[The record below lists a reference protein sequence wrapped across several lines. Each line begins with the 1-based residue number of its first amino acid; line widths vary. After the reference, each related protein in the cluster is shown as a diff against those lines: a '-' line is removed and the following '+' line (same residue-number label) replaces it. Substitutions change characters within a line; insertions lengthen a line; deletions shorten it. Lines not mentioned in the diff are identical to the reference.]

1 MNNTTGRRIQSIAT
15 LLILPLFTAY
25 IGCHRNS
32 GEATGVTGHVVFD
45 LEIRDSGTL
54 DFQQTGDLLEG
65 TLSVEQGYV
74 LLPGGTPFSGTG
86 RVERF
91 PMTGVYLYTFHFPG
105 PNLTEGPCFPEPV
118 SYELTLIRRDDNSRL
133 TGSLAVYCSEE
144 NLGEPPMRIMKIS
157 GRFENKPSLHQS
169 E

>member
-1 MNNTTGRRIQSIAT
+1 MNKATRRRIHSINT
-15 LLILPLFTAY
+15 FLILLLFTAGT
-25 IGCHRNS
+25 GCHQSS
-32 GEATGVTGHVVFD
+32 GNAAEEAGHVVFD

-54 DFQQTGDLLEG
+54 DFRQTGDRLEG

-86 RVERF
+86 RVERS
-91 PMTGVYLYTFHFPG
+91 PMTGVDLYTFHFPG
-105 PNLTEGPCFPEPV
+105 PTLTEGPCFPEPV
-118 SYELTLIRRDDNSRL
+118 SYELTLIRRDANSRL

-157 GRFENKPSLHQS
+157 GGFESPASGGGD
-169 E
+169 

>member
-1 MNNTTGRRIQSIAT
+1 MNNTTGRLTQPIT
-15 LLILPLFTAY
+15 TFLILLLFTAG
-25 IGCHRNS
+25 IGCHQSS
-32 GEATGVTGHVVFD
+32 GNAADETGHVVFD

-54 DFQQTGDLLEG
+54 DFRQTGDLLEG
-65 TLSVEQGYV
+65 TLSVAQGYV

-86 RVERF
+86 RVERS
-91 PMTGVYLYTFHFPG
+91 PMTGVDLYTFHFPG
-105 PNLTEGPCFPEPV
+105 PTLTEGPCFPEPV

-157 GRFENKPSLHQS
+157 GRFESPASGGA